1 MDYEFVVLC
10 DLQNLPFLDSL
21 IILSSVCLYTVC
33 WLVFLMLRI
42 SFVLFCSG
50 SKELSW
56 IFLYNFESLGGIQL
70 HQPGSDNTV
79 ILPTD
84 SM

>member
-33 WLVFLMLRI
+33 WLVFFNAAHLFC
-42 SFVLFCSG
+42 FVLLWVKG
-50 SKELSW
+50 
-56 IFLYNFESLGGIQL
+56 
-70 HQPGSDNTV
+70 V
-79 ILPTD
+79 ILD
-84 SM
+84 ISLQF